1 MDYIKN
7 GILVQNI
14 EEKNIFLQKYAS
26 SFLYHGVHE
35 FSELPLAGIK
45 NDREAAEL
53 FDKQIAKQLGEKA
66 YQFTEFF
73 TEKGLLKAYIGKCQA
88 LQIGLRLLFVESDGY
103 TEEIWENAI
112 PERRFLG
119 YEVMEIPLDPWTL
132 LDLANREQYE
142 RYRKALNENGL
153 FKTEETAAAFR
164 ETYRRE
170 LEAGLV
176 GDGPVDLFL
185 CRIYEV
191 ALPDLL
197 KALEP

>member
-1 MDYIKN
+1 VDYIKN

-88 LQIGLRLLFVESDGY
+88 LQISLRLLFVESDGY

-112 PERRFLG
+112 PERSFLG

-142 RYRKALNENGL
+142 RYREALNENGH
-153 FKTEETAAAFR
+153 ERAGHPGEAETG
-164 ETYRRE
+164 TYRRE

>member
-1 MDYIKN
+1 MCIRDRF
-7 GILVQNI
+7 
-14 EEKNIFLQKYAS
+14 EKDKDAY
-26 SFLYHGVHE
+26 
-35 FSELPLAGIK
+35 
-45 NDREAAEL
+45 EL
-53 FDKQIAKQLGEKA
+53 FRRQGCKQLGEKA

-88 LQIGLRLLFVESDGY
+88 LQISLRLLFVESDGY
-103 TEEIWENAI
+103 TEEIWGNAI

-132 LDLANREQYE
+132 LDLANREQYG
-142 RYRKALNENGL
+142 RYREELNENGL

-176 GDGPVDLFL
+176 GDGPVELFL

>member
-1 MDYIKN
+1 MQFSKQIGENAFQFLNFITSVEFALHLIKKCC
-7 GILVQNI
+7 
-14 EEKNIFLQKYAS
+14 EKNI
-26 SFLYHGVHE
+26 
-35 FSELPLAGIK
+35 
-45 NDREAAEL
+45 
-53 FDKQIAKQLGEKA
+53 
-66 YQFTEFF
+66 
-73 TEKGLLKAYIGKCQA
+73 LLRA
-88 LQIGLRLLFVESDGY
+88 LFVESDGY

-112 PERRFLG
+112 PERSFLG

-142 RYRKALNENGL
+142 RYREALNENGL

>member
-1 MDYIKN
+1 MKYNLNGLLIYDTSIYGPFIKDN
-7 GILVQNI
+7 VKCIN
-14 EEKNIFLQKYAS
+14 
-26 SFLYHGVHE
+26 YHGVHE
-35 FSELPLAGIK
+35 FERFPLLQFQQDVECRELS
-45 NDREAAEL
+45 DMQ
-53 FDKQIAKQLGEKA
+53 FSKQIGENA
-66 YQFTEFF
+66 FQFLNFITSIEF
-73 TEKGLLKAYIGKCQA
+73 A
-88 LQIGLRLLFVESDGY
+88 LRLIIKCCEKNILLRALFVESDGY

-142 RYRKALNENGL
+142 RYREALNENGL

>member
-1 MDYIKN
+1 MKYNLNGLLIYDTSIYGPFIKDN
-7 GILVQNI
+7 VKCIN
-14 EEKNIFLQKYAS
+14 
-26 SFLYHGVHE
+26 YHGVHE
-35 FSELPLAGIK
+35 FERFPLLQFQQDVECRELS
-45 NDREAAEL
+45 DMQ
-53 FDKQIAKQLGEKA
+53 FSKQIGENA
-66 YQFTEFF
+66 FQFLNFITSIEF
-73 TEKGLLKAYIGKCQA
+73 A
-88 LQIGLRLLFVESDGY
+88 LRLIIKCCEKNILLRALFVESDGY

>member
-1 MDYIKN
+1 MKYNLNGLLIYDTSIYGPFIKDN
-7 GILVQNI
+7 VKCIN
-14 EEKNIFLQKYAS
+14 
-26 SFLYHGVHE
+26 YHGVHE
-35 FSELPLAGIK
+35 FERFPLLQFQQDVECRELS
-45 NDREAAEL
+45 DMQ
-53 FDKQIAKQLGEKA
+53 FSKQIGENA
-66 YQFTEFF
+66 FQFLNFITSIEF
-73 TEKGLLKAYIGKCQA
+73 A
-88 LQIGLRLLFVESDGY
+88 LRLIIKCCEKDILLRALFVESDGY

-112 PERRFLG
+112 PERSFLG

-132 LDLANREQYE
+132 LDLANREQYG
-142 RYRKALNENGL
+142 RYREELNENGL

>member
-1 MDYIKN
+1 MKYNLN
-7 GILVQNI
+7 GLLICNTSIYGPFVENNVKCI
-14 EEKNIFLQKYAS
+14 N
-26 SFLYHGVHE
+26 YHGVHE
-35 FSELPLAGIK
+35 FERFPLLQFQQDVECRELS
-45 NDREAAEL
+45 DMQ
-53 FDKQIAKQLGEKA
+53 FSKQIGENA
-66 YQFTEFF
+66 FQFLNFITSVEF
-73 TEKGLLKAYIGKCQA
+73 A
-88 LQIGLRLLFVESDGY
+88 LRLIKKCCEKNISLRALFVESDGY
-103 TEEIWENAI
+103 TEEIWGNAI

-132 LDLANREQYE
+132 LDLANREQYG
-142 RYRKALNENGL
+142 RYREELNENGL

-164 ETYRRE
+164 ETYWRE

>member
-1 MDYIKN
+1 MRWYAN
-7 GILVQNI
+7 GILIQEVNR
-14 EEKNIFLQKYAS
+14 KNLFVEKYADF
-26 SFLYHGVHE
+26 FLYHGVHA
-35 FSELPLAGIK
+35 FNTAPLVWFEKDKDAY
-45 NDREAAEL
+45 EL
-53 FDKQIAKQLGEKA
+53 FRRQGCKQLGENA

-88 LQIGLRLLFVESDGY
+88 LQISLRLLFVESDGY

-112 PERRFLG
+112 PEKRFLG

-142 RYRKALNENGL
+142 RYREELNENGL

>member
-53 FDKQIAKQLGEKA
+53 FDKQIAKQLGENA

-88 LQIGLRLLFVESDGY
+88 LQISLRLLFVESDGY

-112 PERRFLG
+112 PERSFLG

-132 LDLANREQYE
+132 LDLANREQYG

>member
-1 MDYIKN
+1 MKYNLNGLLIYDTSIYGPFIKDN
-7 GILVQNI
+7 VKCIN
-14 EEKNIFLQKYAS
+14 
-26 SFLYHGVHE
+26 YHGVHE
-35 FSELPLAGIK
+35 FERFPLLQFQQDVECRELS
-45 NDREAAEL
+45 DMQ
-53 FDKQIAKQLGEKA
+53 FSKQIGENA
-66 YQFTEFF
+66 FQFLNFITSIEF
-73 TEKGLLKAYIGKCQA
+73 A
-88 LQIGLRLLFVESDGY
+88 LRLIIKCCEKNILLRALFVESDGY

-112 PERRFLG
+112 PERSFLG

-142 RYRKALNENGL
+142 RYREALNENGL